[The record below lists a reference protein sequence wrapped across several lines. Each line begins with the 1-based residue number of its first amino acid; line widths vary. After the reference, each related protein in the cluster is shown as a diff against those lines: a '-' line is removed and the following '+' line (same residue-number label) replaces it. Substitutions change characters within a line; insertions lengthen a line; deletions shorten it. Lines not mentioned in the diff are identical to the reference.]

1 MSGFSIVIVLAVVLS
16 GVLLWLL
23 IPRRKPSEKPATSA
37 FASGLDALP
46 SPRHYAYFPQIRQAL
61 SREDAE
67 YLRKNAPQKAAR
79 QALRERRSVARRFL
93 RGLNEDFSA
102 LAKMGRVI
110 AALSPEVSH
119 KQETERLMLS
129 LRFQVVY
136 ALVWLRLWS
145 GALPLHQLEVL
156 TGLVGQFA
164 TRIDQAMTE
173 ISVLSAQQ
181 LAGKL
186 GA

>member
-1 MSGFSIVIVLAVVLS
+1 MSGLNIIILLAIALS
-16 GVLLWLL
+16 GVVLWLL
-23 IPRRKPSEKPATSA
+23 IPRRKSSDKPATPA
-37 FASGLDALP
+37 FANGLDALP
-46 SPRHYAYFPQIRQAL
+46 TPRHYAYFPQIRQAL

-67 YLRKNAPQKAAR
+67 YIRKNAPPRAAK
-79 QALRERRSVARRFL
+79 QALRSRRSVALRFL
-93 RGLNEDFSA
+93 RGLHDDFSA

-136 ALVWLRLWS
+136 TLVWLRLLG

-156 TGLVGQFA
+156 TGLVGQLA
-164 TRIDQAMTE
+164 SRIDEAMTE
-173 ISVLSAQQ
+173 ISALSAGQVT
-181 LAGKL
+181 GKV